1 MNIAVV
7 IPCHSYPEYLPDA
20 VRSVYAQTVD
30 VGDPVVLLDHPKEPA
45 KYKDINPEL
54 VTSCHKCGVSAA
66 RNLGFVFAEV
76 KERGWVIPLDE
87 DDKLLPNAIEK
98 FLLAAEL
105 CPDVGIWY
113 SDWFEFGD
121 LGLIPTR
128 PDHCPPE
135 YSFENLLKGPYI
147 PATAMIRVDVWE
159 QVREK
164 NGQGYDESLHGL
176 GLRWEDY
183 LFYLEAGLLGVKMA
197 RVGATLFAVRKHGVS
212 GSTLANATIPQ
223 WREYASRK
231 LGIDL

>member
-1 MNIAVV
+1 MSVAVV

-20 VRSVYAQTVD
+20 VHSVCGQTVD
-30 VGDPVVLLDHPKEPA
+30 IGDPVIVLDYPKEQQ
-45 KYKDINPEL
+45 KYEEFGHEHWFCKNR
-54 VTSCHKCGVSAA
+54 GVSAA
-66 RNLGFVFAEV
+66 RNVGFPIARL
-76 KERGWVIPLDE
+76 RGCDWVIPLDE
-87 DDKLLPNAIEK
+87 DDKLLPNAVEK

-147 PATAMIRVDVWE
+147 PATAMIRIDVWE
-159 QVREK
+159 RVREK